1 MRVHITYAEDL
12 ERIPELIG
20 GFLSDCTTS
29 LMKQSAEIHEAQPLV
44 TADGYAI
51 QALERIDKIRQEL
64 ARVDQRLEDA
74 AKMIGGLH
82 NAKYGNVTPDVMD
95 TEENTEGTQ
104 DAETESETG

>member
-1 MRVHITYAEDL
+1 MRVHITYSEDL

-20 GFLSDCTTS
+20 GFLSDCTTA

-44 TADGYAI
+44 STEGYAF

-82 NAKYGNVTPDVMD
+82 NAKYGNMQHADAETS
-95 TEENTEGTQ
+95 EELEGTQ
-104 DAETESETG
+104 DAETDSEAG

>member
-1 MRVHITYAEDL
+1 MRVHITYSEDL

-20 GFLSDCTTS
+20 GFLSDCTTA

-44 TADGYAI
+44 STEGYAF
-51 QALERIDKIRQEL
+51 QALDRIDKIRQEL

-82 NAKYGNVTPDVMD
+82 NAKYGQPQD
-95 TEENTEGTQ
+95 TSQETDDEQ
-104 DAETESETG
+104 DAETDSETG